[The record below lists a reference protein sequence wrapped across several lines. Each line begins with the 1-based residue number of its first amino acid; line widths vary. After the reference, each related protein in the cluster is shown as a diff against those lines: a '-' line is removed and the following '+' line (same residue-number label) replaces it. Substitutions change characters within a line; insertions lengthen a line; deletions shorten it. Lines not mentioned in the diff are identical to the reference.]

1 MIHIRESDTTVSMVE
16 DIFLL
21 NMARRGTLETQL
33 QLRDSTFSL
42 TLLQRIRE
50 RYGNVP
56 NSVYYVGGAG

>member
-1 MIHIRESDTTVSMVE
+1 MTHIRESDTTVSMVE

-33 QLRDSTFSL
+33 QLRESTFSL

-50 RYGNVP
+50 RHGNVP